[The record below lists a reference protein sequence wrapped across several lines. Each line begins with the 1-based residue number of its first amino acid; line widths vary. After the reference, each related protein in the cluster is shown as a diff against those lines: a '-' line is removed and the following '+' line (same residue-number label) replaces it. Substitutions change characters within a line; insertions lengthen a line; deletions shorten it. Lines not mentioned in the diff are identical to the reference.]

1 MCDANVILRNAPRY
15 TMAKIDRTYSISE
28 LSREFSVTPRALRFY
43 EDKGLLSPRREGLT
57 RVYTPRERGRLQIIL
72 RGKRLGFPLSDIK
85 EIIDLY
91 DLNDGEKTQMTVAL
105 RKFKKRLDDLKAQSE
120 DIQYALTETERGIEW
135 LEERLGGA
143 KTAKA
148 S

>member
-1 MCDANVILRNAPRY
+1 
-15 TMAKIDRTYSISE
+15 MAKVDRTYSISE

-57 RVYTPRERGRLQIIL
+57 RVYTPRERGRLRIIL

-105 RKFKKRLDDLKAQSE
+105 KKFKKRLDDLKAQRE
-120 DIQYALTETERGIEW
+120 DISYALTETERGIEW
-135 LEERLGGA
+135 LEERLGKPAA
-143 KTAKA
+143 KQA